1 MAPTKKISILDVYFI
16 FLLASGLT
24 NHVVLMPLLLLTAK
38 RDAWAGVLLAT
49 FLHLIWVY
57 LYFAIM
63 KRTRQQSLPMWIKKR
78 LGNAGAGI
86 LLAAAF
92 LFCFAMAM
100 ITLRETTTWI
110 KATYLPQTPK
120 VVVLLVLI
128 ILCIYIASN
137 GLRSIA
143 VMSGILLPFVW
154 LLGHFV
160 GLANLRYKN
169 YSLLTPLFIDG
180 VVPMLK
186 SMMIAG
192 GGLMEMVV
200 LIFIQHHL
208 ARQTSYLSLAGLAVL
223 LGGLALGPLMGAIAN
238 FGPEVASHS
247 RYAAFDQW
255 KLVTI
260 SKYINHL
267 DFLALYQWLA
277 GAVIRISLFLFIIC
291 DLMPVKRNR
300 RRLALLILLGA
311 ILAGLILNNGVDKII
326 ESYVLGEYSLIPIT
340 FLALLTLSIALT
352 TVFKPSA
359 RGD

>member
-1 MAPTKKISILDVYFI
+1 MASTKKISLVDIYFI
-16 FLLASGLT
+16 FLLASGFT

-38 RDAWAGVLLAT
+38 RDAWLGVLLAT
-49 FLHLIWVY
+49 ILHMIWVY
-57 LYFAIM
+57 VYFAII
-63 KRTRQQSLPMWIKKR
+63 KRTRRQPLRIWFKER
-78 LGNAGAGI
+78 LGGAGSGL

-92 LFCFAMAM
+92 IFCFAMAV

-128 ILCIYIASN
+128 LLCVYIASN

-160 GLANLRYKN
+160 GLANLGYKN
-169 YSLLTPLFIDG
+169 YSLLTPLFVDG
-180 VVPMLK
+180 VMPMLK
-186 SMMIAG
+186 SMVIAG

-200 LIFIQHHL
+200 LIFIQHHFS
-208 ARQTSYLSLAGLAVL
+208 QQPSYLSLAGLAAL
-223 LGGLALGPLMGAIAN
+223 LGGLALGPLIGAIAN

-255 KLVTI
+255 KLVTL

-277 GAVIRISLFLFIIC
+277 GAVIRIALFLFIIS
-291 DLMPVKRNR
+291 DMMPFKRRR
-300 RRLALLILLGA
+300 RRLTLLLLMGAALAVLL
-311 ILAGLILNNGVDKII
+311 LDNRVDRIV
-326 ESYVLGEYSLIPIT
+326 ESYVLGEYFLIPIS

-352 TVFKPSA
+352 TVFKPAA